1 MADGVV
7 ADGHVR
13 DLTNGAEIAP
23 VATLILWCQ
32 QDGEADLREP
42 TPGILHD
49 VSLEQNALCIFQLE
63 EILDN
68 EWTTVF
74 STHVSRL
81 PFHPGQRFE
90 HVIASDFN
98 VRGRHSGAAT
108 AKHNALPRGLKKV
121 VHNFVGAHGVLAKT
135 STDGL

>member
-49 VSLEQNALCIFQLE
+49 VSLEQNALCVFQLE

-90 HVIASDFN
+90 HVIASDLK
-98 VRGRHSGAAT
+98 VRGLHRGPPPP
-108 AKHNALPRGLKKV
+108 KNNAFPRGLKKFFQ
-121 VHNFVGAHGVLAKT
+121 NFVGAQGVLA
-135 STDGL
+135 